1 MLPPIHSSIL
11 DRNPR
16 FKVLYQDLST
26 SRLNPDAST
35 RLIKQQRAQGEIEK
49 KLQSIRRETIQVT
62 ALRQTLEST
71 ASQFTDLP
79 DEVRESCLIAA
90 AQIRGELSS
99 AELEILRDDLRMF
112 RENLSAIATAMSKQ
126 LCDTAMQLSRIFAAE
141 EEGGQIKS
149 NDVSQ
154 LPVMAS
160 KLLASNA
167 AHANKI
173 WQLRSRV
180 TDLADQVHATHRE
193 ILEAAVRILEQTLHG
208 SVARGV
214 RAKAEHLAVVAKGL
228 DLKIR
233 ILERSDPLVSDRELR
248 EALEAYEERL
258 QDLKRKQ
265 ELRLQQLE
273 EEIKAYES
281 SGTGMIEIGSK
292 YAELIAKCES
302 VTEEIRKLEE
312 TKS

>member
-49 KLQSIRRETIQVT
+49 NLQSIRRETIQLT
-62 ALRQTLEST
+62 ALQQTLEST
-71 ASQFTDLP
+71 ASRFSNLP
-79 DEVRESCLIAA
+79 DEVRESCLIAT
-90 AQIRGELSS
+90 AQIRGELSGG
-99 AELEILRDDLRMF
+99 ELEILRDDLHIF
-112 RENLSAIATAMSKQ
+112 RENLNVIAMAMSEQ
-126 LCDTAMQLSRIFAAE
+126 LRHTVMQLSRILAAE
-141 EEGGQIKS
+141 EEI
-149 NDVSQ
+149 NDIHQ
-154 LPVMAS
+154 LPAMAS
-160 KLLASNA
+160 KLLTSNA
-167 AHANKI
+167 AHASKI

-180 TDLADQVHATHRE
+180 TDLTDQIYATHRE
-193 ILEAAVRILEQTLHG
+193 ILEAAVRILEQTLYG

-233 ILERSDPLVSDRELR
+233 ILERSDPLVSDRELVDT
-248 EALEAYEERL
+248 LEAYEERL

-265 ELRLQQLE
+265 EVRLQQLE
-273 EEIKAYES
+273 EEIESYES

-292 YAELIAKCES
+292 YAELIGKCEI
-302 VTEEIRKLEE
+302 VREEIRKLEE

>member
-16 FKVLYQDLST
+16 FKVLYKDLST

-49 KLQSIRRETIQVT
+49 KLQSIRRETIQFT
-62 ALRQTLEST
+62 ILQQTLESI
-71 ASQFTDLP
+71 ASRFANLP

-90 AQIRGELSS
+90 AQARGKLSGG
-99 AELEILRDDLRMF
+99 ELEILRDDLRIF
-112 RENLSAIATAMSKQ
+112 RENLNTIATAMSEQ
-126 LCDTAMQLSRIFAAE
+126 LRYTAMQLSRILAAE
-141 EEGGQIKS
+141 EQGEVKI
-149 NDVSQ
+149 NNASQ
-154 LPVMAS
+154 LPAMAS
-160 KLLASNA
+160 KLLATNA
-167 AHANKI
+167 AHASKI

-228 DLKIR
+228 DLKIQ
-233 ILERSDPLVSDRELR
+233 ILERSDPLISDREVG

-265 ELRLQQLE
+265 EVRLRQLE

-292 YAELIAKCES
+292 YADLIGKCES
-302 VTEEIRKLEE
+302 VREEIRKLEE

>member
-49 KLQSIRRETIQVT
+49 NLQSIRREIIQLTV
-62 ALRQTLEST
+62 LQQTLELA
-71 ASQFTDLP
+71 ASRFNNLP

-90 AQIRGELSS
+90 AQLRGELSS
-99 AELEILRDDLRMF
+99 AELEILRDDLRIF
-112 RENLSAIATAMSKQ
+112 RENLNTITMAMSEQ
-126 LCDTAMQLSRIFAAE
+126 LRRTVMQLSRILAAE
-141 EEGGQIKS
+141 EEGQVKI
-149 NDVSQ
+149 NDVSH
-154 LPVMAS
+154 LPAMAS

-167 AHANKI
+167 AHSNKI

-180 TDLADQVHATHRE
+180 TDLADQIHATHRE

-208 SVARGV
+208 SVARGM
-214 RAKAEHLAVVAKGL
+214 RAKAEHLAVVSKGL
-228 DLKIR
+228 DLKIQ
-233 ILERSDPLVSDRELR
+233 ILERSDPLISSQELG

-265 ELRLQQLE
+265 EVRIRQLL
-273 EEIKAYES
+273 EEIKAYEN

-292 YAELIAKCES
+292 YAELIGKCES
-302 VTEEIRKLEE
+302 VREEIRKLEE
-312 TKS
+312 SKS